1 MTLDKLDYVLAV
13 AEERNLR
20 RAAARLY
27 ISQPALTAYL
37 NKLEQH
43 LGTKIFDRNVTPIQI
58 TEAGTLYI
66 TKMKELQK
74 SEALLR
80 MTLRDMGTERR
91 TFRLGMGMTRGTQWL
106 PALIPTFQKM
116 HPDVSVQIQGGGLKD
131 LEFGVIDGSIDVAFG
146 AMTSAFPDIIYKDLR
161 KEWIYCVIPRSF
173 ACAKQFSP
181 NEATIYHPAV
191 ISIDQIEQET
201 FLMPSP
207 ANGFFQYMERIMSQY
222 GLHPSNSISMTNM
235 DTAYHLAAKGCGILI
250 TNAFDFHRAYPQYDA
265 KLAFCTFGSTP
276 EYRLSKMAYKE
287 SCANI
292 DLIQD
297 LLQIVHQELLPLI
310 NEGLPAF

>member
-1 MTLDKLDYVLAV
+1 MTLEKLDYVLAV

-37 NKLEQH
+37 NKLEHH

-58 TEAGTLYI
+58 TEAGALYI
-66 TKMKELQK
+66 TKMKEIQK

-80 MTLRDMGTERR
+80 MTLQDMGTARR
-91 TFRLGMGMTRGTQWL
+91 TLRLGMGMTRGMQWL
-106 PALIPTFQKM
+106 PVLLPAFQKI

-131 LEFGVIDGSIDVAFG
+131 LELGIIDGSIDVAFG
-146 AMTSAFPDIIYKDLR
+146 AMTSAFPEITYEELR

-173 ACAKQFSP
+173 ECAKDFSA

-191 ISIDQIEQET
+191 ISIQKLNQQT

-207 ANGFFQYMERIMSQY
+207 TNGFFPFMERVMSQY
-222 GLHPSNSISMTNM
+222 EFRPTNSITMTNM

-265 KLAFCTFGSTP
+265 KLAFCTFGPIP
-276 EYRLSKMAYKE
+276 EYRLSKMAYKKN
-287 SCANI
+287 CANI
-292 DLIQD
+292 DLVQD
-297 LLQIVHQELLPLI
+297 LLQIVHQELLPII